1 MLNLLQVASAALFIS
16 VVSGGIPCRTATPT
30 TDAEY
35 GPSPELAAPT
45 KSIIPTVRI
54 AKAEGWSGNAKP
66 QSVEGTTVTAY
77 AGELQ
82 HPRWLYVLPNGD
94 VLVAESEAP
103 AKPDDSKGVSGKVHK
118 LVMKRAGS
126 GAHPSANRITL
137 LRESKPGSVEKYVF
151 LQGLNSPIGMA
162 LVGDTFY
169 VADSD
174 AVLSFPYRSGDTEL
188 GSAPTQLT
196 ALPAGTINHHWTKSL
211 LASPD
216 GQHLYVGVGSNSNA
230 AENGLDVERERAAV
244 WEIDIKTGKHRLY
257 ASGLRNP
264 VGLAWEPQSKAL
276 WVAVNERD
284 ELGDRVP
291 PDYMTALHDGG
302 FYGWPFSYYGQHIDD
317 RVKPQN
323 PTLVASALV
332 PDYALGAHTAS
343 LGLAWSSAGVD
354 LPSRFRQGMF
364 VGQHGSWNRKQL
376 SGYKVIF
383 VPFVD
388 GRPAGPPIDVLTGF
402 LDSDNHAQGRPVGV
416 AIDKRGALLV
426 ADDVGN
432 VVWRVSRA
440 GDYQQTAAR
449 ATLDR
454 RKRPTLYRDFVRLP
468 TSRRNS

>member
-1 MLNLLQVASAALFIS
+1 LIALVGS
-16 VVSGGIPCRTATPT
+16 VVSAGSACRAEKPSAHP
-30 TDAEY
+30 DYGSSPHEY
-35 GPSPELAAPT
+35 GPSPQLAAPT
-45 KSIIPTVRI
+45 KSILPTIRV
-54 AKAEGWSGNAKP
+54 AKAKGWSDGAKP
-66 QSVEGTTVTAY
+66 QSAEGTSVA
-77 AGELQ
+77 ALAVQLQ

-103 AKPDDSKGVSGKVHK
+103 AKPDDGKGVRGKVQK

-137 LRESKPGSVEKYVF
+137 LRESNPGSVEKHVF

-162 LVGDTFY
+162 LVGNTFF

-174 AVLSFPYRSGDTEL
+174 AVQSFPYRSGDTEIR
-188 GSAPTQLT
+188 SAPTELT

-216 GQHLYVGVGSNSNA
+216 GRHLYVGVGSNSNA
-230 AENGLDVERERAAV
+230 AENGLAAERERAAV
-244 WEIDIKTGKHRLY
+244 WEIDIKTGKHRIY

-264 VGLAWEPQSKAL
+264 VGLAWEPQSNAL

-291 PDYMTALHDGG
+291 PDYMTAVRDGG

-317 RVKPQN
+317 RVTPQD
-323 PTLVASALV
+323 PVRVAAALV
-332 PDYALGAHTAS
+332 PDYALGVHTAS
-343 LGLAWSSAGVD
+343 LGLAWSGGVE
-354 LPSRFRQGMF
+354 LPSRFREGMF

-376 SGYKVIF
+376 TGYKVIF
-383 VPFVD
+383 VPFAN

-402 LDSDNHAQGRPVGV
+402 LDSHNHARGRPVGV

-432 VVWRVSRA
+432 VVWRVTGVR
-440 GDYQQTAAR
+440 DNLQTATR
-449 ATLDR
+449 
-454 RKRPTLYRDFVRLP
+454 
-468 TSRRNS
+468 

>member
-1 MLNLLQVASAALFIS
+1 MYSGVPLPGPGLPFGMSNYLQVALAVLVTA
-16 VVSGGIPCRTATPT
+16 VVPGAVSWGAATPT
-30 TDAEY
+30 ANEY

-45 KSIIPTVRI
+45 KSIVPTIRV
-54 AKAEGWSGNAKP
+54 AKAKGWNDAAKP
-66 QSVEGTTVTAY
+66 QGAEGTTVTAY
-77 AGELQ
+77 ADKLQ

-94 VLVAESEAP
+94 VLVAEAEAP
-103 AKPDDSKGVSGKVHK
+103 AKPDDSKGLTGKVHK

-137 LRESKPGSVEKYVF
+137 LRESKSVPTEKHVF

-162 LVGDTFY
+162 LVGNTFY
-169 VADSD
+169 TADSD
-174 AVLSFPYRSGDTEL
+174 AVLSFPYHSGDTEIKA
-188 GSAPTQLT
+188 APTQLT

-211 LASPD
+211 IASPD

-230 AENGLDVERERAAV
+230 AENGLDVEHDRAAV
-244 WEIDIKTGKHRLY
+244 WEIDIKTGEHRIY

-284 ELGDRVP
+284 DLGDHVP

-323 PTLVASALV
+323 PTLVAAALV

-343 LGLAWSSAGVD
+343 LGLAWSAGVD
-354 LPSRFRQGMF
+354 LPSHFRQGMF
-364 VGQHGSWNRKQL
+364 VGQHGSWNRKKL
-376 SGYKVIF
+376 TGYKVIF
-383 VPFVD
+383 VPFIN

-432 VVWRVSRA
+432 VVWRVSRT
-440 GDYQQTAAR
+440 GDYAHTATR
-449 ATLDR
+449 
-454 RKRPTLYRDFVRLP
+454 
-468 TSRRNS
+468 

>member
-1 MLNLLQVASAALFIS
+1 MRGFFQVALAALAVS
-16 VVSGGIPCRTATPT
+16 VVPGGFPCRAEAPPT
-30 TDAEY
+30 SAEY
-35 GPSPELAAPT
+35 GPSPELVAPST
-45 KSIIPTVRI
+45 TLFPTVRT
-54 AKAEGWSGNAKP
+54 AKAKGWDDGAKP
-66 QSVEGTTVTAY
+66 QSAEGTTVTAV
-77 AGELQ
+77 AAQLQ

-103 AKPDDSKGVSGKVHK
+103 PKPDDSKGVSGKVHK

-126 GAHPSANRITL
+126 GAQPSANRITL
-137 LRESKPGSVEKYVF
+137 LRESGPAEKTAGSAEKHVF
-151 LQGLNSPIGMA
+151 LQRLNSPIGMA
-162 LVGDTFY
+162 LVGNTFY

-174 AVLSFPYRSGDTEL
+174 AVLSFPYRSGDTEINA
-188 GSAPTQLT
+188 APAKLT

-211 LASPD
+211 IASPD

-230 AENGLDVERERAAV
+230 AENGLDAEHERAAV
-244 WEIDIKTGKHRLY
+244 WEIDIKTGKHRVY

-264 VGLAWEPQSKAL
+264 VGLAWEPKSNAL

-284 ELGDRVP
+284 ELGDHVP

-302 FYGWPFSYYGQHIDD
+302 FYGWPFSYFGRHIDD

-323 PTLVASALV
+323 PTLVAAALV

-343 LGLAWSSAGVD
+343 LGLAWSAGVD

-402 LDSDNHAQGRPVGV
+402 LDSNNHAQGRPVGV
-416 AIDKRGALLV
+416 AVDKRGALLV

-432 VVWRVSRA
+432 VVWRVSR
-440 GDYQQTAAR
+440 TAEFAQGTPR
-449 ATLDR
+449 
-454 RKRPTLYRDFVRLP
+454 
-468 TSRRNS
+468 

>member
-1 MLNLLQVASAALFIS
+1 MSNLSHVALTALVIS
-16 VVSGGIPCRTATPT
+16 VVPGGVPCRAATPT
-30 TDAEY
+30 TNEY
-35 GPSPELAAPT
+35 GPSPVLAAPT
-45 KSIIPTVRI
+45 ESIVPTIRV
-54 AKAEGWSGNAKP
+54 AKAKGWNEGAKP
-66 QSVEGTTVTAY
+66 HSVEGTTVTAY
-77 AGELQ
+77 ADNLQ

-103 AKPDDSKGVSGKVHK
+103 AKPDDSKGLSGKLHK

-137 LRESKPGSVEKYVF
+137 LRESGPGSVEQHVF

-162 LVGDTFY
+162 LVGNTFY
-169 VADSD
+169 VANSD

-188 GSAPTQLT
+188 KSAPAKLT

-216 GQHLYVGVGSNSNA
+216 GRHLYVGVGSNSNA
-230 AENGLDVERERAAV
+230 GENGLDAEHERAAV
-244 WEIDIKTGKHRLY
+244 WEIDIKTGEHRIY

-264 VGLAWEPQSKAL
+264 VGLAWEPESNAL

-284 ELGDRVP
+284 ELGDQVP
-291 PDYMTALHDGG
+291 PDYMTTLRDGG
-302 FYGWPFSYYGQHIDD
+302 FYGWPFSYYGQHVDD
-317 RVKPQN
+317 RVKPQD
-323 PTLVASALV
+323 PALVASALA

-343 LGLAWSSAGVD
+343 LGLAWSAGVD
-354 LPSRFRQGMF
+354 LPSRFQQGMF
-364 VGQHGSWNRKQL
+364 VGQHGSWNRKRL

-383 VPFVD
+383 VPFVN

-402 LDSDNHAQGRPVGV
+402 LDSANHARGRPVGV

-440 GDYQQTAAR
+440 ADYAQAAAR
-449 ATLDR
+449 
-454 RKRPTLYRDFVRLP
+454 
-468 TSRRNS
+468 